1 MSNTTAAAAK
11 ADVWFT
17 RYIDM
22 GEDRSLRGLAAIARQ
37 EASEGGGGSAPSER
51 TFFGWSSR
59 YGWERRARQ
68 HDAEVNARVRDKVLK
83 KHSCAFDVSRVLQ
96 KPLPDAF
103 GLAKTAA
110 GLQNIAP
117 VLSQQDA
124 KRPPQ
129 EGERPP
135 VVHDND
141 RGATGTARRDA
152 GYTLTLTVTATDEL
166 LDMLIDVHAAAKL
179 WWDNG
184 LEVVIG
190 E

>member
-1 MSNTTAAAAK
+1 MSNAASAAAK
-11 ADVWFT
+11 AEVWFSK
-17 RYIDM
+17 YIDM
-22 GEDRSLRGLAAIARQ
+22 GEDRSLRALAAVARQ

-96 KPLPDAF
+96 KPLPDAL
-103 GLAKTAA
+103 GLAKNAP
-110 GLQNIAP
+110 GLQDSAP
-117 VLSQQDA
+117 FSGQQDA
-124 KRPPQ
+124 LKSTQ
-129 EGERPP
+129 EGERPT
-135 VVHDND
+135 VSHDND
-141 RGATGTARRDA
+141 RNATGTARPNA
-152 GYTLTLTVTATDEL
+152 GYILTLTVTATDEL
-166 LDMLIDVHAAAKL
+166 LDLLIDVHAPAKL
-179 WWDNG
+179 WRDNG